1 MLSHPILP
9 VAQVKMPAETPKMP
23 GKRAESG
30 DFGRI
35 LTGFRTFG
43 RVCVLTDWY
52 AFPGMFVQIEFLE
65 KMEEV

>member
-1 MLSHPILP
+1 MLSCPILP
-9 VAQVKMPAETPKMP
+9 VAQVKMPAKTPKMS

-35 LTGFRTFG
+35 LTEYRTFG

-52 AFPGMFVQIEFLE
+52 AFSGVSVQIEFFE
-65 KMEEV
+65 KTEEV